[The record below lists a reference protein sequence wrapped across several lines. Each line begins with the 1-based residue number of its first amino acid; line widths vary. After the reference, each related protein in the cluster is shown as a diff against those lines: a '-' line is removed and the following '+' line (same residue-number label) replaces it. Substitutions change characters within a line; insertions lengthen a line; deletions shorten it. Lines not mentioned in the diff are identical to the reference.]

1 MYAEKFSQKHTD
13 LCVRFFLCVHIGWD
27 YRMGI
32 LSGKK
37 FFPKGWLNCNPA
49 KRYLYIDDLEEKY
62 NVAGMRR
69 CEIEELLGSPTWR
82 KTEPG
87 TEKIIYYE
95 YRIQDNLLAGWKVY
109 QVRFQ
114 DDIVIDTTIIVEDW

>member
-1 MYAEKFSQKHTD
+1 M
-13 LCVRFFLCVHIGWD
+13 HIGWD

-37 FFPKGWLNCNPA
+37 FSPKDWLNCNPA

-69 CEIEELLGSPTWR
+69 CEIEELLARRHG
-82 KTEPG
+82 
-87 TEKIIYYE
+87 EKQSRVQKRLIYYE
-95 YRIQDNLLAGWKVY
+95 YRIQEQSIG
-109 QVRFQ
+109 R
-114 DDIVIDTTIIVEDW
+114 VEGISSKISG